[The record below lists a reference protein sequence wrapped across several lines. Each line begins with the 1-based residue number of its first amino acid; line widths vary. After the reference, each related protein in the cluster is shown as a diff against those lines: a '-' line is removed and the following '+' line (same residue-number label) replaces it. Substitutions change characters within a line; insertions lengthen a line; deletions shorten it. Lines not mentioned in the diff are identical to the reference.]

1 MNPTVIKLIKIASIL
16 AMTSALGLSGWNLA
30 LHLQG
35 QSLPPNLISLFW
47 LGSIALVAHGVE
59 GIIAGLKARSHNKNP
74 LLYGIYTFFV
84 GFVGLQELAKDEL
97 IS

>member
-1 MNPTVIKLIKIASIL
+1 MNQTIAKSIKIVSTL

-35 QSLPPNLISLFW
+35 QSLPPHLTSLFW
-47 LGSIALVAHGVE
+47 LGSVALVAHGVE
-59 GIIAGLKARSHNKNP
+59 GVIAGLKAPAHNKNP

-84 GFVGLQELAKDEL
+84 GFVGLQELAKD
-97 IS
+97 